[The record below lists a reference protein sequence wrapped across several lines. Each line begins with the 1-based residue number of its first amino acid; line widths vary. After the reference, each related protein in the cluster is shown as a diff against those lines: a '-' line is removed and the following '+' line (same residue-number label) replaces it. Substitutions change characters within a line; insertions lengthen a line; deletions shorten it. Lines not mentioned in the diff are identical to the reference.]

1 MKKFLSA
8 VLALLMVLTVLP
20 AVSLADGTATITVAS
35 PEAAVHAGDSLTL
48 NVDLAENPGF
58 ANGMLRI
65 AYDNAA
71 LTLTGIIR

>member
-48 NVDLAENPGF
+48 NVDLAETPAHHVNVIVSCTRG
-58 ANGMLRI
+58 R
-65 AYDNAA
+65 
-71 LTLTGIIR
+71 R